1 MAAAPARAEEPG
13 LWDKMMNTVGMGGK
27 PAASANPAPQ
37 APQAV
42 QAPQAAPAPQAIQ
55 APQAAPAPQA
65 AQQPGMFDK
74 VMGTVGL
81 GAGDAAGI
89 DYSERP
95 KLAVPQQRALP
106 SPNPAPERQVTRRA
120 GDDEALTKPPGQYL
134 QKVTGEDGQVSGL
147 RDSDT
152 AKEKKFFGLF

>member
-13 LWDKMMNTVGMGGK
+13 LWDKMMNTVGLGGK
-27 PAASANPAPQ
+27 PAANANPAPQ

-42 QAPQAAPAPQAIQ
+42 QASQPAQA
-55 APQAAPAPQA
+55 
-65 AQQPGMFDK
+65 PGMFDK

-89 DYSERP
+89 DYTERP

-106 SPNPAPERQVTRRA
+106 SPNPAPERHVTRPA
-120 GDDEALTKPPGQYL
+120 GNDEALTKPPGQYL

-152 AKEKKFFGLF
+152 PKEKKFLGLF